1 MFLPSLSG
9 YSIENKSASDQ
20 INIGAIGINGMGWGN
35 TLKAL
40 EVPGVNLVAVCDVD
54 ENVIKRRLN
63 SEEGKSVK
71 NKTNYIIILI
81 SILVFA
87 FASKGFSILYLFL
100 LADLFCCAAVV
111 TIFYGLE
118 RSAWQTS
125 DISNHF
131 KNPLIFL
138 FKQIKLSN

>member
-54 ENVIKRRLN
+54 ENVMKRRLN
-63 SEEGKSVK
+63 SEKGKSIK
-71 NKTNYIIILI
+71 NKVNII
-81 SILVFA
+81 VNG
-87 FASKGFSILYLFL
+87 ASKTAIEKVKKAGGSI
-100 LADLFCCAAVV
+100 
-111 TIFYGLE
+111 TIL
-118 RSAWQTS
+118 QKK
-125 DISNHF
+125 DITKDS
-131 KNPLIFL
+131 K
-138 FKQIKLSN
+138 